1 MKKVDLWFLFI
12 DKFRCQR
19 ATLEKFITKNSD
31 ATKKGKSFPKMF
43 SKYLM
48 CGFSFCWLFLLQF
61 LALFFV
67 LFFKIWRVCL
77 AAWKCRRFCFVFYLH
92 CLALFSLP
100 LFCFFFFYAF
110 LFWIGEKWGGKT
122 YAIKIKRRFEPFD
135 WLTASFENVGQVS
148 TKSDK
153 ASNHCS
159 DR

>member
-67 LFFKIWRVCL
+67 LFFQILACL
-77 AAWKCRRFCFVFYLH
+77 LGGVEMPTLLFCYFPS
-92 CLALFSLP
+92 LFSIVFAAFVL
-100 LFCFFFFYAF
+100 FFFFYAF

-122 YAIKIKRRFEPFD
+122 SAIKIKRRFEPFD

-148 TKSDK
+148 TKSDN
-153 ASNHCS
+153 ASNYCS
-159 DR
+159 DW